1 VVVSKPPIDSD
12 ELTAFVA
19 ATLKAIAAGV
29 VEAADHSSVQNDGF
43 VYSFDMPK
51 KVTFDIAVTAK
62 RNTAGK
68 GGLSV
73 QIASILS
80 GESKISHERGSE
92 EISRIAFDV
101 KWRAVDRM
109 TDDRPINP
117 DRYSELNDD

>member
-1 VVVSKPPIDSD
+1 MVSKTNIDSD

-29 VEAADHSSVQNDGF
+29 EEAADQSSVQNNGF
-43 VYSFDMPK
+43 VYSFDMPE

-62 RNTAGK
+62 RNLAGR

-73 QIASILS
+73 QIASIFS
-80 GESKISHERGSE
+80 GESRVSHERGSE

-101 KWRAVDRM
+101 KWRAVDRVRHDIPVNPNRYAEL
-109 TDDRPINP
+109 DD
-117 DRYSELNDD
+117 D